1 MAAVTDS
8 ESSFPHSYTAPP
20 PSASTSLNHIF
31 LSPGHTV
38 PATPSVSPISP
49 LHIENTL
56 VSPISVSLIPSPSH
70 ALSKIEPTSP
80 QPQHTARSEVSHASP
95 AFISALTTHPTHTHT
110 ARCQNTHPSTIG
122 SSQPLIQ
129 VIMTT
134 AVEHRCL
141 PRRCELE
148 FEHLCVFV
156 KGGFYS
162 RGWNLRLWLSWVVF
176 TYSLCQKYTF
186 LE

>member
-8 ESSFPHSYTAPP
+8 ESSFPHSCTAPP

-56 VSPISVSLIPSPSH
+56 VSSISVSLIPSPSH

-80 QPQHTARSEVSHASP
+80 QPQHTARSEASHGSP
-95 AFISALTTHPTHTHT
+95 AFISALTTHPTHTHS
-110 ARCQNTHPSTIG
+110 ALCQNTHPSTIG

-129 VIMTT
+129 VIMTA

-162 RGWNLRLWLSWVVF
+162 RG
-176 TYSLCQKYTF
+176 
-186 LE
+186 